1 MREVNHL
8 ENISLEGLKEL
19 AKTKEPLSYAK
30 MCVRLQIEQKT
41 GTGKETQ
48 LRQLK
53 QYCDYE
59 ITRSPTR
66 YVITKFKKQEVAKQ
80 KESFSPKRK
89 GMLFALVEEMVFSL
103 LEENESLFFSRRT
116 LLEKLGMVNE
126 NFKFAM
132 DGVNRFFL
140 ASKLNYSVKDMDL
153 FMDAMLT
160 KVLYPSVNRILRTL
174 HNEAKLIK
182 NIGYMYKIAN
192 GPFLAVSADSELG
205 RTFLEIEEQ
214 ASRDL
219 HVSVGYM
226 PNYLTRQKFTGH
238 CKELLQKQ
246 HPEMEFFVR
255 CVHLV
260 STKKIAHRVAKDAQK
275 RLNEIVV
282 QKCLTT
288 MTLDELTGVVRRKL
302 ISDLIEACP
311 RIDYEKILQEK
322 ECCNSK
328 TY

>member
-8 ENISLEGLKEL
+8 ENISMEGLKDL
-19 AKTKEPLSYAK
+19 AKTKESLSYAK
-30 MCVRLQIEQKT
+30 MCVRLQIKQKT
-41 GTGKETQ
+41 GTGKKTQ

-59 ITRSPTR
+59 ITRNPTR
-66 YVITKFKKQEVAKQ
+66 YVITRFKKQEVAKQ
-80 KESFSPKRK
+80 KENFNPKRR
-89 GMLFALVEEMVFSL
+89 GLFFALVEEMIFLL
-103 LEENESLFFSRRT
+103 LEKNESLFFSRRT

-132 DGVNRFFL
+132 DGANRFFL
-140 ASKLNYSVKDMDL
+140 ANRLNYSVKDIDL

-182 NIGYMYKIAN
+182 NVGYMYKIAN
-192 GPFLAVSADSELG
+192 GPFLAVPADSELG
-205 RTFLEIEEQ
+205 KTFLEIEEQ

-219 HVSVGYM
+219 HVSVGHM
-226 PNYLTRQKFTGH
+226 PNYLIRQKFTEH
-238 CKELLQKQ
+238 CKELLRKQ

-260 STKKIAHRVAKDAQK
+260 STQKIAHVATKNAQK
-275 RLNEIVV
+275 RLNDIVV
-282 QKCLTT
+282 KKCLTT

-302 ISDLIEACP
+302 ISDLIGSYP

-322 ECCNSK
+322 ECYNGK